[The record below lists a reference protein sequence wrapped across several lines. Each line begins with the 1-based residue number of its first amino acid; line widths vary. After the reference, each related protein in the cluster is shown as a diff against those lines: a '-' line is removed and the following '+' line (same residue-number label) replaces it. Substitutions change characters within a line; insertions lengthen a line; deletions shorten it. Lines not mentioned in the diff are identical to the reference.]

1 MSFTGSFR
9 QHFASQSNIANI
21 GDVID
26 FDPLDTPNPPGY
38 GFAAGPIYL
47 SDMSYFITDN
57 SILPTT
63 GTQNEITMSVWIYP
77 TRGVSTS
84 YIFKIT
90 EAVNVDYAY
99 LSIDSSERVNFKFG
113 TVDVVNFGRS
123 LIQLNQWNHILIS
136 IQRDHT
142 QTLEFGSIGGA
153 PFNLTN
159 YRTYEQGTS
168 QLSRTHLVINGT
180 AYHRYTQPNGAYPD
194 TSGFFQNDFATDDS
208 SHSTFGLFS
217 QSSTSSDL
225 MTAAST
231 DNTIFGG
238 HYGSGTTPQ
247 TGVSYY
253 KGAMYQFWLKNTYTD
268 FTDANN
274 IALFRNTNGTS
285 VNSLPASPSVHFVG
299 NPNFRNIGS
308 LNVGSITL
316 NKIYGSGI
324 SKP

>member
-1 MSFTGSFR
+1 M
-9 QHFASQSNIANI
+9 
-21 GDVID
+21 
-26 FDPLDTPNPPGY
+26 
-38 GFAAGPIYL
+38 
-47 SDMSYFITDN
+47 
-57 SILPTT
+57 
-63 GTQNEITMSVWIYP
+63 
-77 TRGVSTS
+77 
-84 YIFKIT
+84 
-90 EAVNVDYAY
+90 
-99 LSIDSSERVNFKFG
+99 
-113 TVDVVNFGRS
+113 
-123 LIQLNQWNHILIS
+123 
-136 IQRDHT
+136 
-142 QTLEFGSIGGA
+142 
-153 PFNLTN
+153 
-159 YRTYEQGTS
+159 
-168 QLSRTHLVINGT
+168 INGT
-180 AYHRYTQPNGAYPD
+180 AYHRYIQPNGTYPD
-194 TSGFFQNDFATDDS
+194 TSGFFQNDFATGTTGS
-208 SHSTFGLFS
+208 NASLGMFS

-238 HYGSGTTPQ
+238 YYGSATSPQ

>member
-9 QHFASQSNIANI
+9 QHFVSQSNI

-47 SDMSYFITDN
+47 TDMSYFMTED

-84 YIFKIT
+84 YIFKSS
-90 EAVNVDYAY
+90 NVANEDYAY
-99 LSIDSSERVNFKFG
+99 LSIDSSERVSFKFG
-113 TVDVVNFGRS
+113 TVDVVNFDRS

-142 QTLEFGSIGGA
+142 QTLSFGSIDGA
-153 PFNLTN
+153 TFNLTN
-159 YRTYEQGTS
+159 YRSYNQGDG
-168 QLSRTHLVINGT
+168 QLSRCHLVINGT
-180 AYHRYTQPNGAYPD
+180 AYHRYIQPNGAYPD
-194 TSGFFQNDFATDDS
+194 TSGFFQNDFATGTTGTNA
-208 SHSTFGLFS
+208 TFGRYS
-217 QSSTSSDL
+217 ENNASSDL

-238 HYGSGTTPQ
+238 HYGTATSPQ
-247 TGVSYY
+247 TGVNYY

-268 FTDANN
+268 FTNSAN
-274 IALFRNTNGTS
+274 IDLFRNSNGTS